1 MSIKSFVFSIIVIL
15 SEVRYFIANK
25 KTQYFYRVV
34 NYYQNKCKTNFKI
47 KSKGTIK
54 PQPTL

>member
-1 MSIKSFVFSIIVIL
+1 MSIKSFVFLIIVIL

-34 NYYQNKCKTNFKI
+34 HYYQNKCKTNFKI